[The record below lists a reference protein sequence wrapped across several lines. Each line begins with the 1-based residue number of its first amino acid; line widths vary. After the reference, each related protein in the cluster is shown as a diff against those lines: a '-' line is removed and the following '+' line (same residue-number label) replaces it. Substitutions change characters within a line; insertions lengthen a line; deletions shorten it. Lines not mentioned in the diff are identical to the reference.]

1 MGGFTIFI
9 LKYFYNQ
16 YIISLFAERKI
27 LINIYKTMNELL
39 KYLGVIILL
48 LGVGVLAFPFL
59 SGEQSNTFLLV
70 GLFLILG
77 GFFAH
82 IIINKKIE

>member
-1 MGGFTIFI
+1 
-9 LKYFYNQ
+9 
-16 YIISLFAERKI
+16 
-27 LINIYKTMNELL
+27 MNELL